1 MRLLLNLIHFT
12 VLMRVSTQAM
22 LTQPFSHHSHLLSS
36 RSHLLLPIHSFN
48 GSNLLTTQN
57 SMPMSTP
64 SKPNTV
70 SSQASAHKTSRKA
83 YLLCQRVILSSLFNL
98 FGKLYRSLN
107 PH

>member
-22 LTQPFSHHSHLLSS
+22 LTQPSSHHSHLLSS

-57 SMPMSTP
+57 SMPMSTL

-70 SSQASAHKTSRKA
+70 SSQASAHKTSRKSIFIVSKSDS
-83 YLLCQRVILSSLFNL
+83 LLSV
-98 FGKLYRSLN
+98 
-107 PH
+107 